1 MAVDSACFKGC
12 VITKNVNF
20 FGLNNESLRRY
31 IVMKYANVED
41 TCPTEINIINGKVSY
56 DFSWFNYSRTAE
68 FKMMVKVCDRSVETY
83 EGIYKDKVSLNK
95 LNYVRVESLSPDIT
109 STVPTYFEVA
119 ITSLIV
125 LGVLYAF
132 YTIEGR

>member
-1 MAVDSACFKGC
+1 
-12 VITKNVNF
+12 
-20 FGLNNESLRRY
+20 
-31 IVMKYANVED
+31 MKYANVED

-56 DFSWFNYSRTAE
+56 DFSWFNYSRTAK
-68 FKMMVKVCDRSVETY
+68 FKMMVKVCDRNVETY
-83 EGIYKDKVSLNK
+83 EGIYKDKVPLNK
-95 LNYVRVESLSPDIT
+95 LNYVRVENLSPDIT